1 MLSQIA
7 WSPRLPPTY
16 KPSRTSAFSIQCQQ
30 NSKNTSEH
38 KPEKGR
44 GSSWEEGARESYQVL
59 RGFFLLASLLLYTH
73 QQEIELF
80 RLSGQENYAHFQAG
94 TYTNVPRVHTL
105 DALLLTRWT
114 FRRAFPLLWA
124 IVDRQS
130 SSIGYHGGIS
140 EQGTWLRGAIMGSRT
155 QSRTVSCTDA
165 SQLPF
170 PPVSSAL
177 MLIVDMCNVHASHAV
192 PTSLHVPCPRV
203 YDMACF
209 KSRP

>member
-7 WSPRLPPTY
+7 WSPRLTPTI
-16 KPSRTSAFSIQCQQ
+16 KPNRISAFSIQCKQ
-30 NSKNTSEH
+30 NSTNTSEH
-38 KPEKGR
+38 KPKKGR

-59 RGFFLLASLLLYTH
+59 RVFFLLASLLLFTH
-73 QQEIELF
+73 QQEIELSKL
-80 RLSGQENYAHFQAG
+80 RGQEDYAYSQAD
-94 TYTNVPRVHTL
+94 TYKNVPRVHTP
-105 DALLLTRWT
+105 DALLLPRWI

-140 EQGTWLRGAIMGSRT
+140 GQGTWLRGAIMGSRT

-177 MLIVDMCNVHASHAV
+177 MLIVDMCNVHAGRAV
-192 PTSLHVPCPRV
+192 PTSLHVPCTRV